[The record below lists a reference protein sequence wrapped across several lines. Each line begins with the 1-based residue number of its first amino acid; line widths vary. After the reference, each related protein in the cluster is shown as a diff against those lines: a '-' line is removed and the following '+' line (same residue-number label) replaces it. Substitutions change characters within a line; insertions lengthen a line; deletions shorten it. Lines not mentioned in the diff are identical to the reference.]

1 MDRILELLQKDAKL
15 SAARIAVMLGMEE
28 AAVAAK
34 IKEYEENGTILA
46 YRAILNDEKLD
57 CAPVRA
63 LIEIRVMPYKGHGFE
78 KVARHISQY
87 EEVRSVSLMSGGF
100 DLCAEVDGDNMRR
113 GAVCSRK
120 ACRDRRGDGHDHPF
134 CPAQIQG

>member
-63 LIEIRVMPYKGHGFE
+63 LIEIRVMPY
-78 KVARHISQY
+78 
-87 EEVRSVSLMSGGF
+87 
-100 DLCAEVDGDNMRR
+100 
-113 GAVCSRK
+113 
-120 ACRDRRGDGHDHPF
+120 
-134 CPAQIQG
+134 

>member
-46 YRAILNDEKLD
+46 YRAILNDEKDRKSTRLNSSHSGQS
-57 CAPVRA
+57 R
-63 LIEIRVMPYKGHGFE
+63 MPSS
-78 KVARHISQY
+78 A
-87 EEVRSVSLMSGGF
+87 
-100 DLCAEVDGDNMRR
+100 
-113 GAVCSRK
+113 
-120 ACRDRRGDGHDHPF
+120 
-134 CPAQIQG
+134 